1 MWVQSTD
8 VAANAAA
15 TAPSNA
21 RVKIPADRPLP
32 PDGPESV
39 YWPDP
44 MDSRTDID
52 GAGSGARPAG
62 LLPLGLLA
70 AVCLLPAL
78 QTAVSV
84 YWELWPF
91 LTYPLLKLAIVAAP
105 IVTWWAYRRPIR
117 EVLREIGLK
126 RTRCLPGLVSGVI
139 LAAPILAAYYL
150 LKSRGLISG
159 ADVID
164 KVRSLG
170 VDHWAAYWGM
180 AAFISLSNSLV
191 EEYYW
196 RGFVVSQLRGRLSG
210 RLAVSLL
217 AGGLFGLHHL
227 FVMLPMLPPG
237 VAALGILGIVFAGVV
252 WSWMRLSGVSLL
264 DCYVSHILADLAGF
278 WAGWEL
284 IGSVS

>member
-1 MWVQSTD
+1 MAVWLRAEPRLGVDFPRWGGLGILS
-8 VAANAAA
+8 
-15 TAPSNA
+15 
-21 RVKIPADRPLP
+21 
-32 PDGPESV
+32 
-39 YWPDP
+39 DP
-44 MDSRTDID
+44 MESHADID
-52 GAGSGARPAG
+52 GGTSGACPAG

-84 YWELWPF
+84 YWELWTWI
-91 LTYPLLKLAIVAAP
+91 TYPLLKLAIVAAP
-105 IVTWWAYRRPIR
+105 IVTWLAFRRPVR
-117 EVLREIGLK
+117 QVLRDIGLK
-126 RTRCLPGLVSGVI
+126 RTRCLLGLVSGVI
-139 LAAPILAAYYL
+139 LGAPILATYYL
-150 LKSRGLISG
+150 LTSGGWIDG
-159 ADVID
+159 ADVAD
-164 KVRSLG
+164 KARSLG

-196 RGFVVSQLRGRLSG
+196 RGFILSQLRGRLSG
-210 RLAVSLL
+210 RLVVSLL

-237 VAALGILGIVFAGVV
+237 VAALGILGIVVAGVV
-252 WSWMRLSGVSLL
+252 WSWMRLSGASLL